1 MNDNVIIR
9 VNNTNSTNNLL
20 RNYNGEKGT
29 LTIATADYQTNG
41 RGQGNNS
48 WESEEGKNI
57 LYSILAYPN
66 NLPANR
72 QFVMLEAQALAI
84 KEVMDNLLISAKC
97 HNDISDHN
105 DISNHNTP
113 ITIKWPNDIYYK
125 DCKLS
130 GTRIDLNLQ
139 GMKIQDM
146 VIGTGVNVNQLQ
158 FTGTAPNPV
167 SLSQISGLTYSL
179 SQILSSII
187 DAFERN
193 YALLR
198 SGAEQYIIRCYHEH
212 LYRRVGMYRYRDIH
226 GEFQAEMVGVASNGI
241 LTLRRA
247 DGTLSKYEFKELSIV
262 L

>member
-1 MNDNVIIR
+1 MEII
-9 VNNTNSTNNLL
+9 TLDATTSTNDYLL
-20 RNYNGEKGT
+20 SLNTERDLCVVT
-29 LTIATADYQTNG
+29 DYQSAGKGMGTNV
-41 RGQGNNS
+41 
-48 WESEEGKNI
+48 WESERGKNLLFSLLVHPLWLGI
-57 LYSILAYPN
+57 QKQYLMSMVQAVSLW
-66 NLPANR
+66 
-72 QFVMLEAQALAI
+72 EALSDYV
-84 KEVMDNLLISAKC
+84 ENPTLL
-97 HNDISDHN
+97 
-105 DISNHNTP
+105 
-113 ITIKWPNDIYYK
+113 TIKWPNDIYYK

-146 VIGTGVNVNQLQ
+146 VIGTGVNVNQLH

-247 DGTLSKYEFKELSIV
+247 DGTLSEQPRH
-262 L
+262 

>member
-1 MNDNVIIR
+1 MEII
-9 VNNTNSTNNLL
+9 TLDATTSTNDYLL
-20 RNYNGEKGT
+20 SLNTERDLCVVT
-29 LTIATADYQTNG
+29 DYQSAGKGMGTNV
-41 RGQGNNS
+41 
-48 WESEEGKNI
+48 WESERGKNLLFSLLVHPLWLGI
-57 LYSILAYPN
+57 QKQYLMSMVQAVSLW
-66 NLPANR
+66 
-72 QFVMLEAQALAI
+72 EALSDYV
-84 KEVMDNLLISAKC
+84 ENPTLL
-97 HNDISDHN
+97 
-105 DISNHNTP
+105 
-113 ITIKWPNDIYYK
+113 TIKWPNDIYYK

-139 GMKIQDM
+139 GLRIQDM

>member
-1 MNDNVIIR
+1 MEII
-9 VNNTNSTNNLL
+9 TLDATTSTNDYLL
-20 RNYNGEKGT
+20 SLNTERDLCVVT
-29 LTIATADYQTNG
+29 DYQSAGKGMGTNV
-41 RGQGNNS
+41 
-48 WESEEGKNI
+48 WESERGKNLLFSLLVHPLWLGI
-57 LYSILAYPN
+57 QKQYLMSMVQAVSLW
-66 NLPANR
+66 
-72 QFVMLEAQALAI
+72 EALSDYV
-84 KEVMDNLLISAKC
+84 ENPTLL
-97 HNDISDHN
+97 
-105 DISNHNTP
+105 
-113 ITIKWPNDIYYK
+113 TIKWPNDIYYK

-146 VIGTGVNVNQLQ
+146 VIGTGVNVNQLH

-179 SQILSSII
+179 SQILGSII

>member
-1 MNDNVIIR
+1 MEII
-9 VNNTNSTNNLL
+9 TLDATTSTNEYLLSQNTQDNLCVV
-20 RNYNGEKGT
+20 T
-29 LTIATADYQTNG
+29 DYQSAGKGMGENV
-41 RGQGNNS
+41 
-48 WESEEGKNI
+48 WESERGKNLLFSLLVHPLWLGI
-57 LYSILAYPN
+57 QKQYLMSMVQAVSLW
-66 NLPANR
+66 
-72 QFVMLEAQALAI
+72 EALSDYV
-84 KEVMDNLLISAKC
+84 ENPTLL
-97 HNDISDHN
+97 
-105 DISNHNTP
+105 
-113 ITIKWPNDIYYK
+113 TIKWPNDIYYK

-146 VIGTGVNVNQLQ
+146 VIGTGVNVNQLH

>member
-1 MNDNVIIR
+1 MEII
-9 VNNTNSTNNLL
+9 TLDATTSTNDYLL
-20 RNYNGEKGT
+20 SLNTERDLCVVT
-29 LTIATADYQTNG
+29 DYQSAGKGMGTNV
-41 RGQGNNS
+41 
-48 WESEEGKNI
+48 WESERGKNLLFSLLVHPLWLGI
-57 LYSILAYPN
+57 QKQYLMSMVQAVSLW
-66 NLPANR
+66 
-72 QFVMLEAQALAI
+72 EALSDYV
-84 KEVMDNLLISAKC
+84 ENPTLL
-97 HNDISDHN
+97 
-105 DISNHNTP
+105 
-113 ITIKWPNDIYYK
+113 TIKWPNDIYYK

-146 VIGTGVNVNQLQ
+146 VIGTGVNVNQLH

-247 DGTLSKYEFKELSIV
+247 DGTLSKYELKELSIV

>member
-1 MNDNVIIR
+1 MEII
-9 VNNTNSTNNLL
+9 TLDATTSTNEYLLSQNTQDNLCVV
-20 RNYNGEKGT
+20 T
-29 LTIATADYQTNG
+29 DYQSAGKGMGTNV
-41 RGQGNNS
+41 
-48 WESEEGKNI
+48 WESERGKNLLFSLLVHPLWLGI
-57 LYSILAYPN
+57 QKQYLMSMVQAVSLW
-66 NLPANR
+66 
-72 QFVMLEAQALAI
+72 EALSDYV
-84 KEVMDNLLISAKC
+84 ENPTLL
-97 HNDISDHN
+97 
-105 DISNHNTP
+105 
-113 ITIKWPNDIYYK
+113 TIKWPNDIYYK

-179 SQILSSII
+179 SQILGSII

>member
-1 MNDNVIIR
+1 MEII
-9 VNNTNSTNNLL
+9 TLDATTSTNDYLL
-20 RNYNGEKGT
+20 SLNTERDLCVVT
-29 LTIATADYQTNG
+29 DYQSAGKGMGTNV
-41 RGQGNNS
+41 
-48 WESEEGKNI
+48 WESERGKNLLFSLLVHPLWLGI
-57 LYSILAYPN
+57 QKQYLMSMVQAVSLW
-66 NLPANR
+66 
-72 QFVMLEAQALAI
+72 EALSDYV
-84 KEVMDNLLISAKC
+84 ENPTLL
-97 HNDISDHN
+97 
-105 DISNHNTP
+105 
-113 ITIKWPNDIYYK
+113 TIKWPNDIYYK

-158 FTGTAPNPV
+158 FTGSAPNPV

>member
-1 MNDNVIIR
+1 MEII
-9 VNNTNSTNNLL
+9 TLDATTSTNDYLLSQNTQDNLCVV
-20 RNYNGEKGT
+20 T
-29 LTIATADYQTNG
+29 DYQSAGKGMGTNV
-41 RGQGNNS
+41 
-48 WESEEGKNI
+48 WESERGKNLLFSLLVHPLWLGI
-57 LYSILAYPN
+57 HKQYLMSMVQAVSLW
-66 NLPANR
+66 
-72 QFVMLEAQALAI
+72 EALSDYV
-84 KEVMDNLLISAKC
+84 ENPTLL
-97 HNDISDHN
+97 
-105 DISNHNTP
+105 
-113 ITIKWPNDIYYK
+113 TIKWPNDIYYK

-167 SLSQISGLTYSL
+167 SLSQITGLTYSV
-179 SQILSSII
+179 SDILRNILNV
-187 DAFERN
+187 FERN

-198 SGAEQYIIRCYHEH
+198 SGAEQHIIRYYHEH
-212 LYRRVGMYRYRDIH
+212 LYRRVGMYRYRDMH

>member
-1 MNDNVIIR
+1 MEII
-9 VNNTNSTNNLL
+9 TLDATTSTNEYLLSQNTQDNLCVV
-20 RNYNGEKGT
+20 T
-29 LTIATADYQTNG
+29 DYQSAGKGMGTNV
-41 RGQGNNS
+41 
-48 WESEEGKNI
+48 WESERGKNLLFSLLVHPLWLGI
-57 LYSILAYPN
+57 QKQYLMSMVQAVSLW
-66 NLPANR
+66 
-72 QFVMLEAQALAI
+72 EALSDYV
-84 KEVMDNLLISAKC
+84 ENPTLL
-97 HNDISDHN
+97 
-105 DISNHNTP
+105 
-113 ITIKWPNDIYYK
+113 TIKWPNDIYYK

-139 GMKIQDM
+139 GLRIHDM

-167 SLSQISGLTYSL
+167 SLSQITGLTYSV
-179 SQILSSII
+179 SDILRNILNV
-187 DAFERN
+187 FERN

>member
-1 MNDNVIIR
+1 MEII
-9 VNNTNSTNNLL
+9 TLDATTSTNDYLL
-20 RNYNGEKGT
+20 SLNTERDLCVVT
-29 LTIATADYQTNG
+29 DYQSAGKGMGENV
-41 RGQGNNS
+41 
-48 WESEEGKNI
+48 WESERGKNLLFSLLVHPLWLGI
-57 LYSILAYPN
+57 QKQYLMSMVQAVSLW
-66 NLPANR
+66 
-72 QFVMLEAQALAI
+72 EALSDYV
-84 KEVMDNLLISAKC
+84 ENPTLL
-97 HNDISDHN
+97 
-105 DISNHNTP
+105 
-113 ITIKWPNDIYYK
+113 TIKWPNDIYYK

>member
-1 MNDNVIIR
+1 MEII
-9 VNNTNSTNNLL
+9 TLDATTSTNEYLLSQNTQDNLCVV
-20 RNYNGEKGT
+20 T
-29 LTIATADYQTNG
+29 DYQSAGKGMGTNV
-41 RGQGNNS
+41 
-48 WESEEGKNI
+48 WESERGKNLLFSLLVHPLWLGI
-57 LYSILAYPN
+57 QKQYLMSMVQAVSLW
-66 NLPANR
+66 
-72 QFVMLEAQALAI
+72 EALSDYV
-84 KEVMDNLLISAKC
+84 ENPTLL
-97 HNDISDHN
+97 
-105 DISNHNTP
+105 
-113 ITIKWPNDIYYK
+113 TIKWPNDIYYK

-146 VIGTGVNVNQLQ
+146 VIGTGVNVNQLH

-179 SQILSSII
+179 SQILGSII

>member
-1 MNDNVIIR
+1 MEII
-9 VNNTNSTNNLL
+9 TLDATTSTNEYLLSQNTQDNLCVV
-20 RNYNGEKGT
+20 T
-29 LTIATADYQTNG
+29 DYQSAGKGMGTNV
-41 RGQGNNS
+41 
-48 WESEEGKNI
+48 WESERGKNLLFSVLVHPLWLGI
-57 LYSILAYPN
+57 QKQYLMSMVQAVSLW
-66 NLPANR
+66 
-72 QFVMLEAQALAI
+72 EALSDYV
-84 KEVMDNLLISAKC
+84 ENPTLL
-97 HNDISDHN
+97 
-105 DISNHNTP
+105 
-113 ITIKWPNDIYYK
+113 TIKWPNDIYYK

-146 VIGTGVNVNQLQ
+146 VIGTVVNVNQLQ

>member
-1 MNDNVIIR
+1 MEII
-9 VNNTNSTNNLL
+9 TLGATTSTNEYLLSQNTQDNLCVV
-20 RNYNGEKGT
+20 T
-29 LTIATADYQTNG
+29 DYQSAGKGMGTNV
-41 RGQGNNS
+41 
-48 WESEEGKNI
+48 WESERGKNLLFSLLVHPLWLGI
-57 LYSILAYPN
+57 QKQYLMSMVQAVSLW
-66 NLPANR
+66 
-72 QFVMLEAQALAI
+72 EALSDYV
-84 KEVMDNLLISAKC
+84 ENPTLL
-97 HNDISDHN
+97 
-105 DISNHNTP
+105 
-113 ITIKWPNDIYYK
+113 TIKWPNDIYYK

>member
-1 MNDNVIIR
+1 MEII
-9 VNNTNSTNNLL
+9 TLDATTSTNEYLLSQNTQDNLCVV
-20 RNYNGEKGT
+20 T
-29 LTIATADYQTNG
+29 DYQSAGKGMGTNV
-41 RGQGNNS
+41 
-48 WESEEGKNI
+48 WESERGKNLLFSLLVHPLWLGI
-57 LYSILAYPN
+57 QKQYLMSMVQAVSLW
-66 NLPANR
+66 
-72 QFVMLEAQALAI
+72 EALSDYV
-84 KEVMDNLLISAKC
+84 ENPTLL
-97 HNDISDHN
+97 
-105 DISNHNTP
+105 
-113 ITIKWPNDIYYK
+113 TIKWPNDIYYK

-139 GMKIQDM
+139 GLRIQDM
-146 VIGTGVNVNQLQ
+146 VIGTGVNVNQLH

-179 SQILSSII
+179 SQILGSII

>member
-1 MNDNVIIR
+1 MEII
-9 VNNTNSTNNLL
+9 TLDATTSTNEYLLSQNTQDNLCVV
-20 RNYNGEKGT
+20 T
-29 LTIATADYQTNG
+29 DYQSAGKGMGTNV
-41 RGQGNNS
+41 
-48 WESEEGKNI
+48 WESERGKNLLFSLLVHPLWLGI
-57 LYSILAYPN
+57 QKQYLMSMVQAVSLW
-66 NLPANR
+66 
-72 QFVMLEAQALAI
+72 EALSDYV
-84 KEVMDNLLISAKC
+84 ENPTLL
-97 HNDISDHN
+97 
-105 DISNHNTP
+105 
-113 ITIKWPNDIYYK
+113 TIKWPNDIYYK

>member
-1 MNDNVIIR
+1 MEII
-9 VNNTNSTNNLL
+9 TLDATTSTNEYLLSQNTQDNLCVV
-20 RNYNGEKGT
+20 T
-29 LTIATADYQTNG
+29 DYQSAGKGMGTNV
-41 RGQGNNS
+41 
-48 WESEEGKNI
+48 WESERGKNLLFSLLVHPLWLGI
-57 LYSILAYPN
+57 QKQYLMSMVQAVSLW
-66 NLPANR
+66 
-72 QFVMLEAQALAI
+72 EALSDYV
-84 KEVMDNLLISAKC
+84 ENPTLL
-97 HNDISDHN
+97 
-105 DISNHNTP
+105 
-113 ITIKWPNDIYYK
+113 TIKWPNDIYYK

-193 YALLR
+193 YALLYA
-198 SGAEQYIIRCYHEH
+198 GEEQDIIKKYHDH
-212 LYRRVGMYRYRDIH
+212 LYRKTGMHRYRDKD
-226 GEFQAEMVGVASNGI
+226 GEFLAEIVNVASNGI
-241 LTLRRA
+241 LTLKRA
-247 DGTLSKYEFKELSIV
+247 EGPLSQYEFKELSIV

>member
-1 MNDNVIIR
+1 MEII
-9 VNNTNSTNNLL
+9 TLDATTSTNEYLLSQNTQDNLCVV
-20 RNYNGEKGT
+20 T
-29 LTIATADYQTNG
+29 DYQSAGKGMGTNV
-41 RGQGNNS
+41 
-48 WESEEGKNI
+48 WESERGKNLLFSLLVHPLWLGI
-57 LYSILAYPN
+57 QKQYLMSMVQAVSLW
-66 NLPANR
+66 
-72 QFVMLEAQALAI
+72 EALSDYV
-84 KEVMDNLLISAKC
+84 ENPTLL
-97 HNDISDHN
+97 
-105 DISNHNTP
+105 
-113 ITIKWPNDIYYK
+113 TIKWPNDIYYK

-179 SQILSSII
+179 SQILGSII

-198 SGAEQYIIRCYHEH
+198 SGVEQYIIRCYHEH

>member
-1 MNDNVIIR
+1 MEII
-9 VNNTNSTNNLL
+9 TLDATTSTNDYLL
-20 RNYNGEKGT
+20 SLNTERDLCVVT
-29 LTIATADYQTNG
+29 DYQSAGKGMGTNV
-41 RGQGNNS
+41 
-48 WESEEGKNI
+48 WESERGKNLLFSLLVHPLWLGI
-57 LYSILAYPN
+57 QKQYLMSMVQAVSLW
-66 NLPANR
+66 
-72 QFVMLEAQALAI
+72 EALSDYV
-84 KEVMDNLLISAKC
+84 ENPTLL
-97 HNDISDHN
+97 
-105 DISNHNTP
+105 
-113 ITIKWPNDIYYK
+113 TIKWPNDIYYK

-179 SQILSSII
+179 SQILGSII